1 MVFNKEIASE
11 VAKVLL
17 QIKAIKLQPSNPFTW
32 ASGIQSPIYCDNRKI
47 LSYTAAR
54 KVVSDKL
61 ATVVLERYPKPDVL
75 AGVATGGIAHGVLAA
90 QRLDYPFVYVRSS
103 SKGHGLQNVIE
114 GELAKGSS
122 VVVVEDLVS
131 TGGSSLKAVDALR
144 DYGCNVIGMVAI
156 FSYGFKIAE
165 DNFKAAECELVTLSD
180 YSSLIKEALQAGY
193 INEEDMKVLQ
203 EWRENP
209 EKLKV
214 L

>member
-1 MVFNKEIASE
+1 MVFNEEIASE

-47 LSYTAAR
+47 LSYTSAR
-54 KVVSDKL
+54 NTVSDKL
-61 ATVVLERYPKPDVL
+61 AQVALERYPKPDVL

-90 QRLDYPFVYVRSS
+90 QRLDYPFVYIRSN

-114 GELAKGSS
+114 GELNKDSS

-165 DNFKAAECELVTLSD
+165 DNFKAAQCELVTLSD
-180 YSSLIKEALQAGY
+180 YPSLIKEALQSGY
-193 INEEDMKVLQ
+193 INDDDVKVLQ

-209 EKLKV
+209 EKLKA

>member
-1 MVFNKEIASE
+1 MVFNEEIASE

-47 LSYTAAR
+47 LSYPFAR
-54 KVVSDKL
+54 NLVSDKL
-61 ATVVLERYPKPDVL
+61 AEVVSQKYPKPDVL

-90 QRLDYPFVYVRSS
+90 QRLDYPFVYIRSN
-103 SKGHGLQNVIE
+103 SKGHGLQNMIE
-114 GELAKGSS
+114 GELEKGSN
-122 VVVVEDLVS
+122 VVVIEDLVS

-165 DNFKAAECELVTLSD
+165 DNFKAAKCDLVTLSD
-180 YSSLIKEALQAGY
+180 YSSLIKEALLSGY
-193 INEEDMKVLQ
+193 ISKSEINVLED
-203 EWRENP
+203 WRKNP
-209 EKLKV
+209 AKLKA